1 VPSPPPSPDHGIDS
15 NCAASTQARP
25 RTGLI
30 TRERVPLDWAMTQAN
45 LALALRAQAE
55 RSRDAALMAQALAA
69 IDGAIE
75 EFTKRDAPDTLD
87 KARRNRERVLATAR
101 DLGCS

>member
-1 VPSPPPSPDHGIDS
+1 M
-15 NCAASTQARP
+15 Q
-25 RTGLI
+25 
-30 TRERVPLDWAMTQAN
+30 N

-55 RSRDAALMAQALAA
+55 HTRQCAPISEALAA

-75 EFTKRDAPDTLD
+75 EFTKRDAPYTLD

-101 DLGCS
+101 NLGCS